1 MLSHKVRCLA
11 TKSPILSPV
20 APIMGSL
27 PLSGRVELK
36 RTLCMKQQKRKSN
49 SRYLSCYVDR
59 VRKQF
64 AIKET
69 DADCTDALKEGRFL
83 LYHTGNAL
91 MSKENRYEPILLE
104 RNQLEEILDES
115 IIHSQSTFLKVAGE
129 ELGNLP
135 LFAISLQ
142 KELEEAAV
150 HTIEKSHN
158 GKFTN
163 LRLAMLFGGDYCHM
177 LSSGYSSLK
186 WLHNTK
192 FCSKCGSPAKK
203 NVPGSRITCT
213 NDKCGVIF
221 YPPTSPVGIVLVTS
235 SDHSHVLLVRQPQY
249 PVGMYSCVAGF
260 VDMGETLYDCVKREV
275 AEEAGVEIFPNT
287 IENFKVMASQHWPF
301 PNGSLMTGCL
311 ALASGPGAA
320 IPKVDSYGEIEHAKW
335 FEVEEI
341 IEAINRINKNPM
353 LRVSESNSSTKAS
366 DIFVPPRGAIAHQ
379 LLKLWLKE
387 QHKLSV

>member
-1 MLSHKVRCLA
+1 MLSLKIRCLA
-11 TKSPILSPV
+11 TNSLNFPPPV
-20 APIMGSL
+20 APLMCSIPWKGS
-27 PLSGRVELK
+27 PEIR
-36 RTLCMKQQKRKSN
+36 RTLSTKQQKRMLN
-49 SRYLSCYVDR
+49 RRYLSSYVDT

-91 MSKENRYEPILLE
+91 MSKENRNQPILLE

-115 IIHSQSTFLKVAGE
+115 IIDTQSTFLKVAGE
-129 ELGNLP
+129 EFDHRP
-135 LFAISLQ
+135 IFAISLP
-142 KELEEAAV
+142 KKLEEDSL
-150 HTIEKSHN
+150 HMIEKSHN

-163 LRLAMLFGGDYCHM
+163 LRLAMLFGGDYCHI

-213 NDKCGVIF
+213 NEKCGVIF
-221 YPPTSPVGIVLVTS
+221 YPPTSPVGIVLVAS
-235 SDHSHVLLVRQPQY
+235 SNHSHVLLVRQPQY

-275 AEEAGVEIFPNT
+275 AEEAGIEIFPHT
-287 IENFKVMASQHWPF
+287 TENFKVKGIS
-301 PNGSLMTGCL
+301 
-311 ALASGPGAA
+311 
-320 IPKVDSYGEIEHAKW
+320 K
-335 FEVEEI
+335 
-341 IEAINRINKNPM
+341 
-353 LRVSESNSSTKAS
+353 
-366 DIFVPPRGAIAHQ
+366 
-379 LLKLWLKE
+379 
-387 QHKLSV
+387 